1 MLLPILILLLCL
13 FGGGAVLFLLRAG
26 KRRTQPITDQ
36 AVQTAQ
42 QFINVKDIRDHFL
55 YTTNNWMLTYLRIF
69 PISLDLL
76 SLAEKKLLIRK
87 LTAELSSIRF
97 PFKFLA
103 VSRPVDLSPLITD
116 LSSLLPSADAMQ
128 KELLR
133 QEIQE
138 MNSLAQSGEIVERQF
153 YLTLWQRQE
162 QGSERDLL
170 EKAKRLVQH
179 FEDAGIHVQL
189 LKQQEIVRLCN
200 LVNNPAYSHLEMTEL
215 EEALPF
221 LLYKEG

>member
-1 MLLPILILLLCL
+1 MILPIIILLLCL

-76 SLAEKKLLIRK
+76 SLTEKKLLIRK

-138 MNSLAQSGEIVERQF
+138 MNSFAQSGEIVERQF

>member
-1 MLLPILILLLCL
+1 MILPIIILLLCL

-76 SLAEKKLLIRK
+76 SLTEKKLLIRK

-138 MNSLAQSGEIVERQF
+138 MNSFAQSGEIVERQF

-200 LVNNPAYSHLEMTEL
+200 LVNNPAYSHLEMTEP

>member
-1 MLLPILILLLCL
+1 MLLPILLLLLCL
-13 FGGGAVLFLLRAG
+13 FGGGAFLFFLRTG

-36 AVQTAQ
+36 AIQTAQ

-162 QGSERDLL
+162 QGSERELL

-200 LVNNPAYSHLEMTEL
+200 LVNNPTYSHLEMTE
-215 EEALPF
+215 P
-221 LLYKEG
+221 